1 MKSSKKSLVI
11 TSQREISFQSH
22 PSAAT
27 PPLLMNQG
35 PVSQLHI
42 YVDECDREWRA
53 LEKERKAIEGTLRKT
68 FPGIKIPAGTNLNL
82 PRPSGSPTKLDHIV
96 VNQMREQ
103 IKVANLLERMEALCD
118 APLQNNIHTV
128 LKRHHMAVCIT
139 QARCSEDSRS
149 IKHQQQKPPFME
161 NKATTRRLRTA
172 LWCAL
177 QMTLPRPIRTPEYHD
192 YEAATCTEKC
202 SVPLEGYSFTLMN

>member
-1 MKSSKKSLVI
+1 M
-11 TSQREISFQSH
+11 REISFQSH

-82 PRPSGSPTKLDHIV
+82 PRPSGKRSGEINIERICFSFTCVL
-96 VNQMREQ
+96 Q
-103 IKVANLLERMEALCD
+103 VANLLERMEALCD

-139 QARCSEDSRS
+139 QARCSEDSRT